1 MIFNRHS
8 ELAGQHAVLSASKHH
23 WVNYDD
29 EKFDRHIRTA
39 MAARRGTDLHDLAHQ
54 MIKLG
59 VKLPRTQA
67 TLNMYVND
75 CIGFKM
81 QPEIMLFYSYNAFG
95 TADAIAFRKNVL
107 RIFDLKTGINPTS
120 FRQLCI
126 YAAFFCLEYDH
137 RPEDIE
143 IELRI
148 YQNDEIK
155 DYIPEAEEIRF
166 IMAQMVKFDAHV
178 DTVRKEEL

>member
-1 MIFNRHS
+1 MIFNKHLD
-8 ELAGQHAVLSASKHH
+8 LAGQHAFLSASKHH
-23 WVNYDD
+23 WVNYTD
-29 EKFDRHIRTA
+29 EKFDRHLRTA
-39 MAARRGTDLHDLAHQ
+39 LAAKRGTDLHDLAHQ

-59 VKLPRTQA
+59 VRLPRTQA

-81 QPEIMLFYSYNAFG
+81 QPETVLFYSFNAFG
-95 TADAIAFRKNVL
+95 TADAISFRKNVL

-120 FRQLCI
+120 FRQLCV
-126 YAAFFCLEYDH
+126 YAAYFCLEYDFL
-137 RPEDIE
+137 PEDIE

-155 DYIPEAEEIRF
+155 EYIPEVEEIRL
-166 IMAQMVKFDAHV
+166 IMSQTIKFNSYIDS
-178 DTVRKEEL
+178 VRKEEM